1 MPSIKVRGLPPPQ
14 DHGHSAAGDGGALG
28 TGVVDNPQLA
38 DGAVDDPK
46 VAAAAAIAKS
56 KLAALEIADADVA
69 AAAAIAKS
77 KLAALEIGD
86 ADVAAAA
93 AIAQSKVALAI
104 TDSEIAAAAAI
115 SKSKL
120 EEQARAG
127 MYHGDE
133 VEVSVT
139 GTTEEQVKDMAII
152 IDPTNAL
159 DIQTLRIVARMMT
172 SLNTAQAS
180 LAFYHDGGGVADLT
194 LTSTSE
200 TYEEKSGTIDVSG
213 WGTGRHT
220 IEIKLVSDAA
230 GETAY
235 NELLEI
241 YGVQ

>member
-14 DHGHSAAGDGGALG
+14 DHGHTTGGDGGALG
-28 TGVVDNPQLA
+28 SGVVDTAQLA
-38 DGAVDDPK
+38 DEAVDNAK
-46 VAAAAAIAKS
+46 VAAAAAIDQA
-56 KLAALEIADADVA
+56 
-69 AAAAIAKS
+69 
-77 KLAALEIGD
+77 
-86 ADVAAAA
+86 
-93 AIAQSKVALAI
+93 KVALAI
-104 TDSEIAAAAAI
+104 TDAEIDAAAAI

-159 DIQTLRIVARMMT
+159 DIQTLRIVARMKT

-180 LAFYHDGGGVADLT
+180 LAVYHDGGGVADLT

-220 IEIKLVSDAA
+220 IEMKLVSDDAA
-230 GETAY
+230 ETAY